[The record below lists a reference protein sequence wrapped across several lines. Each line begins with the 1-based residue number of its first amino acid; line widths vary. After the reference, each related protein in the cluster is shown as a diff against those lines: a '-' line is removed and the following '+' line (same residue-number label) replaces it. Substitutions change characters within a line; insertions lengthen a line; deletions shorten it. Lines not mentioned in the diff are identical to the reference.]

1 MGFDFNEGRPSNRDL
16 TEDIADLLSDG
27 ESLRVSELAAELGE
41 TGRTVRRNLREMEAD
56 GLVDLIRG
64 NGENWRARKS
74 ND

>member
-41 TGRTVRRNLREMEAD
+41 TSRTVRRNLREMEAD
-56 GLVDLIRG
+56 GDVDLIRG
-64 NGENWRARKS
+64 NGENWRASIR
-74 ND
+74 

>member
-41 TGRTVRRNLREMEAD
+41 TSRTVRRNLREMEAD
-56 GLVDLIRG
+56 GGVDLIRG

-74 ND
+74 DD

>member
-56 GLVDLIRG
+56 RLVDLIRG
-64 NGENWRARKS
+64 NGENWRASIR
-74 ND
+74 

>member
-56 GLVDLIRG
+56 GDVDLIRG

-74 ND
+74 DD

>member
-56 GLVDLIRG
+56 RLVYLIRG
-64 NGENWRARKS
+64 NGENWRASIR
-74 ND
+74 

>member
-41 TGRTVRRNLREMEAD
+41 TSRTVRRNLREMEAD
-56 GLVDLIRG
+56 GDVDLIRG

-74 ND
+74 DD

>member
-56 GLVDLIRG
+56 RLVDLVRG

-74 ND
+74 DD